1 MDKNNNKN
9 WCGGVIT
16 EDTINFS
23 IDYKG
28 DIYPCIRYM
37 ESSLNG
43 KQKPV
48 IIGDIFNGY
57 NQTQEQQENIK
68 LLSNITRRSQST
80 DECFNCPIA
89 EGCAWC
95 SGYNYEE
102 FGTPNKRATYTCSM
116 HQAASLANVYLLNKL
131 YKKLNIDRQ
140 FKMYIPKDWALNI
153 IDEQE
158 YSMLLELS
166 QG

>member
-1 MDKNNNKN
+1 MK
-9 WCGGVIT
+9 CL
-16 EDTINFS
+16 S

-43 KQKPV
+43 RQKPLV
-48 IIGDIFNGY
+48 VGNIF
-57 NQTQEQQENIK
+57 QTEQNAEQIDNEK

-89 EGCAWC
+89 EGCSWC

-102 FGTPNKRATYTCSM
+102 FGTPNKRATYICPM

-131 YKKLNIDRQ
+131 YKKLNLNKH
-140 FKMYIPKDWALNI
+140 FKIYIPKDWALNI

-158 YSMLLELS
+158 YNMLLKLS
-166 QG
+166 QE